1 MTNKSHFA
9 YILHARFFI
18 HTLFILNIY
27 SDASD
32 SKEQRTCENI
42 AILNHTR
49 VVALEI
55 AHSEGPNDFFF

>member
-18 HTLFILNIY
+18 HTVFTLNIY

-32 SKEQRTCENI
+32 SKEQRICENI
-42 AILNHTR
+42 AILNHIR
-49 VVALEI
+49 VIAMEI
-55 AHSEGPNDFFF
+55 